1 MAKFTFETRLKAGLL
16 ALGWSPTPS
25 RSKYTVFRAPLY
37 VGANGALRCG
47 ATVSD
52 SWSVGCPA
60 SPGHEFYAGVLRR
73 GDAELVEARA
83 VAELRSALRAL
94 RDADADAPCA
104 VLAAG
109 AGWTGGML

>member
-83 VAELRSALRAL
+83 VAELRAALRAL
-94 RDADADAPCA
+94 RDADAACA
-104 VLAAG
+104 VLADG

>member
-25 RSKYTVFRAPLY
+25 RSKYTVFTLAGRAPLY

-60 SPGHEFYAGVLRR
+60 SPGHPFFAGVLRR
-73 GDAELVEARA
+73 GDEALSEALA
-83 VAELRSALRAL
+83 VAGLRRELG
-94 RDADADAPCA
+94 
-104 VLAAG
+104 VG
-109 AGWTGGML
+109 A